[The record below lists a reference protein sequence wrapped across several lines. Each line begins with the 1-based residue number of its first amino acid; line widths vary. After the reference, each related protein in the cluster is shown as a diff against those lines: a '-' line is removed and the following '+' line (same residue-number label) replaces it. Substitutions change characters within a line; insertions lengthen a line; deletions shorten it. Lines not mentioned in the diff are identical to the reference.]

1 MRQHAKKAIYI
12 LFSLILLS
20 GVFGIGVYFGYSH
33 RPEIEKVV
41 SVTNKEPSISTK
53 ADFNSF
59 WKVWNVLNDKSI
71 FKDKATDQERV
82 WGAIKGMASSL
93 GDPYTVFFSPEENKL
108 FNEEIHGSFGGIGAE
123 IGIKDKILTIV
134 SPLKNSP
141 ALSVG
146 IKSGDKILKID
157 KTDTTDMTVDKAI
170 NLIRGP
176 EGSTVTL
183 TILRPGERLTREFKI
198 VRANIEIPTIDT
210 ELRSDG
216 IFVIKFY
223 SFSENSS
230 NLFRQALDQFSN
242 SKSNKLIL
250 DLRGNPGGYLDSA
263 INIGS
268 WFIDEGKVIVSEDFG
283 PNRKPLVYR
292 SRGPKLFDSNMKLVV
307 LVDGGSASAAEILA
321 GAIKEN
327 RVGTLVGTR
336 TFGKGSVQELVSI
349 TDDTSLKI
357 TIAKWLTP
365 NGVSISEKGLDPD
378 VEVKITEKDLDK
390 KIDPQMDK
398 AVEILNKN

>member
-1 MRQHAKKAIYI
+1 MRRHAKKAIYI
-12 LFSLILLS
+12 GLSLILIS

-41 SVTNKEPSISTK
+41 SVTNKEPEANTK

-71 FKDKATDQERV
+71 YKDKATDQDRV

-123 IGIKDKILTIV
+123 IGIKDKILTII

-141 ALSVG
+141 AISVG
-146 IKSGDKILKID
+146 VKSGDKILKID

-198 VRANIEIPTIDT
+198 VRANIEIPTIET
-210 ELRSDG
+210 EFRNDN

-223 SFSENSS
+223 SFSENSA
-230 NLFRQALDQFSN
+230 NLFRQALEEFKKTRST
-242 SKSNKLIL
+242 KLVI

-283 PNRKPLVYR
+283 PNKKPLVYR
-292 SRGPKLFDSNMKLVV
+292 SRGPKLFDNNLKLVV

-321 GAIKEN
+321 GAIKEHK
-327 RVGTLVGTR
+327 VGTLVGTR

-349 TDDTSLKI
+349 TDETSLKV

-378 VEVKITEKDLDK
+378 VEVKITEKDLENK
-390 KIDPQMDK
+390 KDPQMDK
-398 AVEILNKN
+398 AVEILNK

>member
-1 MRQHAKKAIYI
+1 MRRHAKKAVYI
-12 LFSLILLS
+12 LFSLILIS
-20 GVFGIGVYFGYSH
+20 GVFGIGVYLGYSH

-59 WKVWNVLNDKSI
+59 WKVWNVLNEKSI
-71 FKDKATDQERV
+71 YKDKATDQDRV
-82 WGAIKGMASSL
+82 WGAIKGMAQSF

-210 ELRSDG
+210 EFRSDN

-223 SFSENSS
+223 SFSENSA
-230 NLFRQALDQFSN
+230 NPFRN
-242 SKSNKLIL
+242 
-250 DLRGNPGGYLDSA
+250 
-263 INIGS
+263 
-268 WFIDEGKVIVSEDFG
+268 
-283 PNRKPLVYR
+283 
-292 SRGPKLFDSNMKLVV
+292 
-307 LVDGGSASAAEILA
+307 
-321 GAIKEN
+321 
-327 RVGTLVGTR
+327 T
-336 TFGKGSVQELVSI
+336 
-349 TDDTSLKI
+349 
-357 TIAKWLTP
+357 
-365 NGVSISEKGLDPD
+365 
-378 VEVKITEKDLDK
+378 
-390 KIDPQMDK
+390 
-398 AVEILNKN
+398 